1 MHWIVAVIA
10 GLAGLALGYVVRLA
24 MARRGL
30 DEAGRQAGELLDR
43 ARNEAETT
51 RKDAQLQ
58 AKAEVIKARE
68 EFEQSTRTRRQE
80 LSALEE
86 RIAQKEANL
95 ERKVAVVEKKEKAL
109 EDRVKALDDQSA
121 ELAAQRKEVDRL
133 AQQARD
139 ELQRVAA
146 MTRDEARK
154 IIMAKVETEV
164 HNEMGVMIR
173 RTQEKAREQ
182 AERDAKKIVAQAV
195 ERFASGHAGE
205 LMTSTVALPSED
217 MKGRIIGRD
226 GRNIRSLEAVTGVN
240 ILIDDTPEAV
250 VLSSF
255 DPIRREVARLSL
267 EQLLADG
274 RIHPARIEEVVAK
287 VQEDMT
293 EVIRKAGE
301 EALYLADVQNVEPD
315 LVRTLGRLKFRT
327 SYTQN
332 VLQHSIEVAHL
343 MGVMAGEMGLDPA
356 LARRVGLFHDIGKAL
371 DHEVEGGHAV
381 IGADVL
387 KRAGEEQ
394 TVVNAVASHHEE
406 VERESLYAVLC
417 MAADS
422 ISSSRVGARSA
433 TAGVYVKRLEKLE
446 GIANEFEGVRK
457 SYAIQAGRE
466 VRVVVD
472 PEKMDDNAAM
482 VLARNIRGKIET
494 DLKYP
499 GQIRVTVIRETRCVE
514 YAH

>member
-1 MHWIVAVIA
+1 MAWIAALIA
-10 GLAGLALGYVVRLA
+10 GLAGLALGYVVRLV

-30 DEAGRQAGELLDR
+30 DDAGRHAEQILAKAKD
-43 ARNEAETT
+43 EAESVLKEA
-51 RKDAQLQ
+51 RIQ
-58 AKAEVIKARE
+58 AKADVIKARE
-68 EFEQSTRTRRQE
+68 EFEQTTRERRQE
-80 LSALEE
+80 IATIEE
-86 RIAQKEANL
+86 RIAQKELNL

-109 EDRVKALDDQSA
+109 EDRIKTLDEQSA
-121 ELAAQRKEVDRL
+121 ELTAQRKDVERAV
-133 AQQARD
+133 QQARD

-154 IIMAKVETEV
+154 AIMARVETEV
-164 HNEMGVMIR
+164 HAEMGVLIR
-173 RTQEKAREQ
+173 RMQEKAKEQ
-182 AERDAKKIVAQAV
+182 AEREAKKIVAQAI

-205 LMTSTVALPSED
+205 MMTSSVALPSED

-226 GRNIRSLEAVTGVN
+226 GRNIRSLEAATGVS

-255 DPIRREVARLSL
+255 DPVRREVARLSL
-267 EQLLADG
+267 ELLLADG

-287 VQEDMT
+287 AQEDMT

-301 EALYLADVQNVEPD
+301 EALYLADVQDVEPE

-343 MGVMAGEMGLDPA
+343 MGVMAGELGLDPG
-356 LARRVGLFHDIGKAL
+356 LARRIGLFHDIGKAL

-387 KRAGEEQ
+387 KRSGEQ
-394 TVVNAVASHHEE
+394 QMVVNAVASHHEE

-433 TAGVYVKRLEKLE
+433 TAGIYVKRLEKLE

-472 PEKMDDNAAM
+472 PEKMDDSASM
-482 VLARNIRGKIET
+482 VLARNIRNKIET